1 MDIRTRLVGP
11 CATRTQDLETVVVD
25 LGALVRR
32 IILFDHYIFQS
43 IRLEE
48 FPILVRAFGYAG
60 VKALLD
66 SGILSVQSDILTLA
80 QIGQSNIGLRDR
92 KGLLPL
98 GSYSFV
104 VLTVADREQYIHEA
118 FGEVEGI
125 EGLTGRQRIRLK
137 GKIANRLIERPAN
150 AGKLALAQTELDLE
164 HNVSNIKLATARTL
178 ASKLRAQIDPN
189 DFSLKVHRI
198 DETDFRVESN
208 VAERFGLSEQETHK
222 QIELALLAVGRVN
235 QRIEDMKQYTAL
247 SGARDD
253 DLPVLEEKFGFLER
267 QLSAESQETTLHRV
281 ITIAGLPELPE
292 DDSDQGVNLA
302 RLVDISRTPECQQ
315 FRQWLR
321 SIEDASDDD
330 IRDQFHPIRERI
342 SAVMRGRPGKA
353 VRLLATSAAG
363 LVPEAGLILAPALDV
378 LDTFVVDELIS
389 KPGPLTFLSRMYPS
403 IFEPASTD

>member
-1 MDIRTRLVGP
+1 M
-11 CATRTQDLETVVVD
+11 
-25 LGALVRR
+25 
-32 IILFDHYIFQS
+32 
-43 IRLEE
+43 
-48 FPILVRAFGYAG
+48 
-60 VKALLD
+60 
-66 SGILSVQSDILTLA
+66 
-80 QIGQSNIGLRDR
+80 
-92 KGLLPL
+92 
-98 GSYSFV
+98 
-104 VLTVADREQYIHEA
+104 
-118 FGEVEGI
+118 
-125 EGLTGRQRIRLK
+125 
-137 GKIANRLIERPAN
+137 
-150 AGKLALAQTELDLE
+150 
-164 HNVSNIKLATARTL
+164 ATARTL

-281 ITIAGLPELPE
+281 ITIAGLLELPE